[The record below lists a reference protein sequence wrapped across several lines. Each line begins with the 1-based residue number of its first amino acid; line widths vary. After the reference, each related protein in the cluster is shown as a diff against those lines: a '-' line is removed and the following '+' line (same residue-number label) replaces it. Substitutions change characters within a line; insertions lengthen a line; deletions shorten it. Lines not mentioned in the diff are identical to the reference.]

1 MKQTHRRGEYSDNQG
16 LKLVYSLH
24 EVHFWQ
30 IFSHFEFW
38 PQKNNLKIQ
47 LISWKFLRKYK
58 LYQMLSISYLTVM
71 IVNKVI
77 VIRMPSLIPRA
88 VPCLNHNTSLRSN
101 YTIQGH
107 RGPPSRHAL
116 KNKAERK
123 SMYWEVIFSFTETK
137 SLAIVCGY
145 NIRAERGIR
154 ATKSHLCWFRSGNP
168 PVGRVINSTFD
179 LKAY

>member
-1 MKQTHRRGEYSDNQG
+1 MITSKVYSSLCYYIAYQSFRKFLDKWRPLKLLEQTHRSGEYSDNQG

-47 LISWKFLRKYK
+47 LISWKFLKKYK

-71 IVNKVI
+71 ILNKVI

-123 SMYWEVIFSFTETK
+123 SMY
-137 SLAIVCGY
+137 
-145 NIRAERGIR
+145 
-154 ATKSHLCWFRSGNP
+154 
-168 PVGRVINSTFD
+168 
-179 LKAY
+179 